1 MMTAKC
7 LDNMQLAS
15 VYLYVYSHI
24 WNIRNLTYNPTRQQ
38 HGRIPL

>member
-24 WNIRNLTYNPTRQQ
+24 WEIRNLTYNPTRQ
-38 HGRIPL
+38 HHEHISL